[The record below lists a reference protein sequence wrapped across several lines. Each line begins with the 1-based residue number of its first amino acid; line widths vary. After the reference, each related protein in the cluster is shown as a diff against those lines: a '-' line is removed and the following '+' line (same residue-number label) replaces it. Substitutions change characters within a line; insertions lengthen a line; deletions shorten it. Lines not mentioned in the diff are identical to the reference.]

1 MGEDGRG
8 GAGKEHDAALRASL
22 AEKVQELAAEAGP
35 LTNTILQS
43 RGKQNKM
50 GGRRTLSTAAPRCG
64 ASSAGSASSPGSF
77 AIEEPTAYELKVSH
91 HSLANLAAFCIIAS
105 ADLYHL
111 GLSCLPV
118 HLCARS

>member
-1 MGEDGRG
+1 MWLCGYVAMRQTVRACLGVSEGGGRTRLDT
-8 GAGKEHDAALRASL
+8 KEISIISILTPTSRDHFRRWALR
-22 AEKVQELAAEAGP
+22 
-35 LTNTILQS
+35 
-43 RGKQNKM
+43 
-50 GGRRTLSTAAPRCG
+50 TAAPRCG
-64 ASSAGSASSPGSF
+64 ASAAGSTSPPRNL
-77 AIEEPTAYELKVSH
+77 IIVEPTAYELKVSH